1 MTKAGALSMIEEIK
15 VESNGEE
22 EQVTYVRIIMPVG
35 IWLNMETSWNVER
48 QTENPDIVG
57 TL

>member
-1 MTKAGALSMIEEIK
+1 MIEEIK